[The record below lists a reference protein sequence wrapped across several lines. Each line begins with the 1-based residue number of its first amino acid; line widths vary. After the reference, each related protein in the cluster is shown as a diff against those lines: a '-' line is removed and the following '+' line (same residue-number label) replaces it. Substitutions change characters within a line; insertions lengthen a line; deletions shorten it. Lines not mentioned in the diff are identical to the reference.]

1 MARMFWMGAGR
12 RAANA
17 LVRAGLALGLGER
30 NTRLLVVAGRKSG
43 TPMST
48 PVTLIIEGEQR
59 WLVSP
64 YGERAWVK
72 NLRAA
77 GVCELRRGRR
87 SERVRA
93 REVSAAEAGPV
104 LKRYAERVAITRPY
118 FDAKHTD
125 PVERFIEEAER
136 HPVFALTPAEP

>member
-1 MARMFWMGAGR
+1 
-12 RAANA
+12 
-17 LVRAGLALGLGER
+17 
-30 NTRLLVVAGRKSG
+30 
-43 TPMST
+43 MST
-48 PVTLIIEGEQR
+48 PVTLIVEGERR

-87 SERVRA
+87 TERVRA
-93 REVSAAEAGPV
+93 REVTAEEAGPV

-125 PVERFIEEAER
+125 PVERFIEEADR
-136 HPVFALTPAEP
+136 HPVFELTPAEP

>member
-1 MARMFWMGAGR
+1 MARMFRMGAGR

-17 LVRAGLALGLGER
+17 FVRAGLALGLGER

-43 TPMST
+43 RPMST
-48 PVTLIIEGEQR
+48 PVTLIVEGERR

-93 REVSAAEAGPV
+93 REVSAEKAGPV
-104 LKRYAERVAITRPY
+104 LKRYAERVPFTRPY

-125 PVERFIEEAER
+125 PAERFIAAGER
-136 HPVFALTPAEP
+136 ARAAAG